1 MYNTKEDL
9 KKAIEVSQDKLNEQG
24 LKVLVCAGTGC
35 VANGSIEIFNKLQKK
50 IKNLNETIKIELF
63 EEDNITAK
71 KSGCHGF
78 CERGPLVKFEPIG
91 LLYNEVKLEDV
102 DDIIEKTL
110 KKGEIIDRLL
120 YKSSDGKSFSKEN
133 SIPFYVNQNRVTL
146 ENCGNIDP
154 EDIDD
159 YLSEDG
165 YKALSDVLFN
175 HSPKEVCNI
184 VSDSGLRGRGGAG
197 FPTGTKWNFTRKEKA
212 DQKYVIVNG
221 DEGDP
226 GAFMDRSVMEG
237 DPHRVLEGL
246 IITGYATGA
255 SKGYIY
261 VRAEYPLAVKRLQKA
276 IDDAKANGLIGE
288 NILDSGF
295 DFDIKIV
302 EGAGAFVCGEETAL
316 MASIEG
322 NRGMPRPKPPFPAH
336 SGLWGKPTNINNVE
350 TIANIPNIILKG
362 ADWFSNIG
370 TETSTGT
377 KTFALTGDVQ
387 NTGLIEVPMGIT
399 LKEIIFDIGGGI
411 KDGKEFKAVQIGGPS
426 GGCLTKEHFDLPLD
440 YDSLQEAGA
449 MVGSGGMVV
458 MDEETCMVEVARF
471 FLSFTQK
478 ESCGKCSPC
487 RIGTKRMLDILER
500 IVEGK
505 GKREDLD
512 KLKTLAVTIKETSLC
527 GLGKTAPNPVLTTLR
542 YFEEEYR
549 LHIEEK
555 TCPSRQCKDLMDS
568 YIIDQDTCIGCTK
581 CASVC
586 PVDAIFGEV
595 RKSHEIDPDICT
607 VCGSCVPVC
616 PVDAIS

>member
-1 MYNTKEDL
+1 
-9 KKAIEVSQDKLNEQG
+9 
-24 LKVLVCAGTGC
+24 
-35 VANGSIEIFNKLQKK
+35 
-50 IKNLNETIKIELF
+50 
-63 EEDNITAK
+63 
-71 KSGCHGF
+71 
-78 CERGPLVKFEPIG
+78 
-91 LLYNEVKLEDV
+91 
-102 DDIIEKTL
+102 
-110 KKGEIIDRLL
+110 
-120 YKSSDGKSFSKEN
+120 
-133 SIPFYVNQNRVTL
+133 
-146 ENCGNIDP
+146 
-154 EDIDD
+154 
-159 YLSEDG
+159 
-165 YKALSDVLFN
+165 
-175 HSPKEVCNI
+175 
-184 VSDSGLRGRGGAG
+184 
-197 FPTGTKWNFTRKEKA
+197 
-212 DQKYVIVNG
+212 
-221 DEGDP
+221 
-226 GAFMDRSVMEG
+226 
-237 DPHRVLEGL
+237 
-246 IITGYATGA
+246 
-255 SKGYIY
+255 
-261 VRAEYPLAVKRLQKA
+261 
-276 IDDAKANGLIGE
+276 
-288 NILDSGF
+288 
-295 DFDIKIV
+295 
-302 EGAGAFVCGEETAL
+302 
-316 MASIEG
+316 
-322 NRGMPRPKPPFPAH
+322 MPRPKPPFPAH